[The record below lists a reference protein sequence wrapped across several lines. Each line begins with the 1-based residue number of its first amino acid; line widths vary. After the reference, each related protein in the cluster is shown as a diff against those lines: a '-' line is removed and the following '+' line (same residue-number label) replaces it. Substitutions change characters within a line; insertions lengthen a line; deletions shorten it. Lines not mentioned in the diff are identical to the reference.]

1 MSAPATPVATAARYI
16 VFAAVATVLNLGAQ
30 RLVLAGWPGALLAAM
45 IAGTGVGLIA
55 KYLLDKRF
63 IFDDRR
69 EGIAVHGRLFFLYTA
84 MGGITTL
91 LFWATEYGFW
101 RIGQSQSWREAGALL
116 GLGLGYGLK
125 YLLDRRFVFAS
136 REVRA

>member
-1 MSAPATPVATAARYI
+1 MSAPATPAATAVRYI

-30 RLVLAGWPGALLAAM
+30 RLVLAGWPGALFAAM
-45 IAGTGVGLIA
+45 IAGTGVGLIV

-69 EGIAVHGRLFFLYTA
+69 KGLAVHGRLFVLYTA
-84 MGGITTL
+84 MGGVTTL

-101 RIGQSQSWREAGALL
+101 RIGQSQGWREAGALL